1 STSLFFKGLKIIIQ
15 AINLSNQITPTDV
28 DCGFFNDRCRPM
40 RKALDDCILVDGK
53 GYDVAN
59 LCCEII
65 EQSQAIRLYS
75 ISLTPFSI

>member
-1 STSLFFKGLKIIIQ
+1 
-15 AINLSNQITPTDV
+15 
-28 DCGFFNDRCRPM
+28 M
-40 RKALDDCILVDGK
+40 RKALDDCILVVGK